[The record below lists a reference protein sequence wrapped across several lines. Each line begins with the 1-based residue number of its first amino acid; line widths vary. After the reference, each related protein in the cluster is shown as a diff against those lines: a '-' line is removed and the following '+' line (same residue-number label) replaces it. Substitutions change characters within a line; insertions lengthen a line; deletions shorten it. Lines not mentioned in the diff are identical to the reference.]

1 MKLQKILDQI
11 NSLEKNSFLKIIDNI
26 KSSNPKNSKEI
37 DKILSESSSDLKSVD
52 SINIAKV
59 FNLVKNEFAETVRAE
74 FVNTTSQLDILI
86 DIIIKDGHCIL
97 KQDWLARLY
106 EKELVEIKK
115 KTQELKKRLEDEK
128 SDIEETRRRD
138 YEIYKACVNT
148 AYTNDLAH
156 NREPKITDDELSI
169 LVTLMHKLELSQE
182 EVKLI
187 NYLIIPPEK
196 LDIERIIT
204 FLKNIGIIFFS
215 RKNNLI
221 YIADEIVRV
230 LRKIREKEIADKYF
244 RRVLKTLKEPQIN
257 SVCRKHNIETKEID
271 YETKIKQIIK
281 EGISFSNLLI
291 NEVHRNDI
299 SLTEK
304 KKFVND
310 LWENGLKICEPLKG
324 STAEE
329 KVENIILYFEELEK
343 DEKVGISIDGY
354 EKLLVDLD
362 DILKSFKKIVLKE
375 LELAE
380 DTKLNSG
387 ALLDLNMKPRD
398 ILYILPNEELKAFI
412 EAKNLK
418 SRGDLVLNILE
429 AYKDAEN
436 MMIENYE
443 AIGFRNLEVLK
454 ENGINIKEA
463 ELGIKF
469 EEITKVIF
477 EKLGFN
483 IDETSKNKLNNAK
496 NRIDLLLNLG
506 NNDIIIVECKTV
518 KESGYNKFSSVSR
531 QIKSYV
537 ELAKENGFNVVKS
550 LLIAPDFSD
559 DFVNDCDLEFEIN
572 LSLITAGSLVNIFEG
587 FKSSKHKIFPHQLLM
602 KDVLIKEDRIIKAI
616 NK

>member
-221 YIADEIVRV
+221 YIADEIVRA

-291 NEVHRNDI
+291 NEVHRNGI

-380 DTKLNSG
+380 DTKLDSG
-387 ALLDLNMKPRD
+387 TLLDLNMKPRD
-398 ILYILPNEELKAFI
+398 ILYILPNEELKVFI

-572 LSLITAGSLVNIFEG
+572 LSLITAGSLVKIFEG